1 MSEPP
6 EYRTI
11 VEQLLGDPAVSEAQ
25 MMGMPSLKLGAKM
38 FGGLF
43 DGRLVVKI
51 GRERVEQLIA
61 AGRVEP
67 FDPSGR
73 SRPMKDWALVG
84 APAADWLE
92 LAGEAKA
99 FAAQGLRQG

>member
-1 MSEPP
+1 VPEPP
-6 EYRTI
+6 EYREV
-11 VEQLLGDPAVSEAQ
+11 VEHLLSDPVVSEAQ

-61 AGRVEP
+61 AGRAQP

-73 SRPMKDWALVG
+73 GRPMKDWALVS
-84 APAADWLE
+84 APAADWLD

-99 FAAQGLRQG
+99 FAGEG

>member
-1 MSEPP
+1 MPEPA
-6 EYRTI
+6 EYREV
-11 VEQLLGDPAVSEAQ
+11 VEGLLSDPAVSEAQ
-25 MMGMPSLKLGAKM
+25 MMGMPSLKLGTKM

-51 GRERVEQLIA
+51 GRERVDELIA
-61 AGRVEP
+61 AGRAEP

-73 SRPMKDWALVG
+73 ARPMKDWALLV
-84 APAADWLE
+84 APGADWLE

-99 FAAQGLRQG
+99 FAGEG

>member
-1 MSEPP
+1 MPEPP
-6 EYRTI
+6 EYRDV
-11 VEQLLGDPAVSEAQ
+11 VEQLLSDPAVSEAQ
-25 MMGMPSLKLGAKM
+25 MMGMPSLKLGTKM

-51 GRERVEQLIA
+51 GRERVAQLIA
-61 AGRVEP
+61 TGRAEP

-73 SRPMKDWALVG
+73 GRPMKDWALLG

-99 FAAQGLRQG
+99 FAGEG

>member
-1 MSEPP
+1 VPELP
-6 EYRTI
+6 EYREL
-11 VEQLLGDPAVSEAQ
+11 VEDLLSDPVVSEAQ

-43 DGRLVVKI
+43 DGRLVVKV

-61 AGRVEP
+61 DRRAEP

-73 SRPMKDWALVG
+73 GRPMKDWALVN

-99 FAAQGLRQG
+99 FAGEG

>member
-1 MSEPP
+1 MPEPS
-6 EYRTI
+6 EYRDV
-11 VEQLLGDPAVSEAQ
+11 VEQLLSDPAVSEAQ
-25 MMGMPSLKLGAKM
+25 MMGMPSLKLGTKM

-51 GRERVEQLIA
+51 GRERVEQLID
-61 AGRVEP
+61 AGRAEP

-73 SRPMKDWALVG
+73 GRPMKDWALLG
-84 APAADWLE
+84 APAVDWPE

-99 FAAQGLRQG
+99 FAGEG

>member
-6 EYRTI
+6 QYRAV
-11 VEQLLGDPAVSEAQ
+11 VEGLLSDPAVSEAQ
-25 MMGMPSLKLGAKM
+25 MMGMPSLKLGTKM

-61 AGRVEP
+61 AGRAEP

-73 SRPMKDWALVG
+73 GRPMRDWAVVG

-99 FAAQGLRQG
+99 FAGEG